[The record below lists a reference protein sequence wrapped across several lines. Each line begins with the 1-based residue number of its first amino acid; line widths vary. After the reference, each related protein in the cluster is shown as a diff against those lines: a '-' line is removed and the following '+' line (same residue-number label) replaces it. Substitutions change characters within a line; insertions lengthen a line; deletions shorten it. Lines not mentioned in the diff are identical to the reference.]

1 MRFEISYKGGT
12 THEVELPGSV
22 AVLGRD
28 PGCDVVLNDAKC
40 SRRHAVV
47 EEGPEGIAVRDSDS
61 ANGVFLNGRRVE
73 RALLRPG
80 DTLRLGDVHVKLLAE
95 VGETVV
101 VAAEDLDLRLSE
113 GAEPTPVGPLS
124 EVGPPVASPPPPSSA
139 PPTARPAP
147 VPPARRPAP
156 PVTSREPTAPRRRP
170 TPPPRPA
177 TVTVLA
183 VLWALFVPASVAAVL
198 VLAGRTGGVLAWAV
212 AVPASFA
219 LAGLGTTMA
228 LGLRSLAPWARH
240 LQIAAAAIGLLVCPF
255 TLASATVLLYASR
268 PEVKAAFDG
277 RQGGGTSDATFAVS
291 LVGMLLLGLA
301 LSAIAVVWLW

>member
-47 EEGPEGIAVRDSDS
+47 EEGPEGFAVRDSDS
-61 ANGVFLNGRRVE
+61 ANGVFLNGRRIQ

-101 VAAEDLDLRLSE
+101 VAAEDLDLRLPE

-124 EVGPPVASPPPPSSA
+124 PVGPEPPVPPPA
-139 PPTARPAP
+139 PPREPAAL
-147 VPPARRPAP
+147 PPARRPLP

-170 TPPPRPA
+170 ARRRRPA

-183 VLWALFVPASVAAVL
+183 VLWALFVPSSVAGAL

-212 AVPASFA
+212 AVLASLA
-219 LAGLGTTMA
+219 LAGLGTAMA

-240 LQIAAAAIGLLVCPF
+240 LQIAAAAVGLLVCPF
-255 TLASATVLLYASR
+255 TLASATVLFYASR
-268 PEVKAAFDG
+268 PEVKAAFEG
-277 RQGGGTSDATFAVS
+277 REGGGASDATFAVS
-291 LVGMLLLGLA
+291 IVGMLLLGLA
-301 LSAIAVVWLW
+301 LCAIALVWVW

>member
-1 MRFEISYKGGT
+1 MRLEISYKGGT

-47 EEGPEGIAVRDSDS
+47 EDGPEGVVVRDSDS

-101 VAAEDLDLRLSE
+101 VAAEDLDLRPPE

-124 EVGPPVASPPPPSSA
+124 PVGPAVAPAPPAAST
-139 PPTARPAP
+139 PPTARPG
-147 VPPARRPAP
+147 PPARRPPP

-170 TPPPRPA
+170 ATPRRPA
-177 TVTVLA
+177 TVTALA
-183 VLWALFVPASVAAVL
+183 VLWALFVPASVAVVL
-198 VLAGRTGGVLAWAV
+198 VLAGRTGGVFAWAV
-212 AVPASFA
+212 AALASLAF
-219 LAGLGTTMA
+219 AGLGTAMA

-240 LQIAAAAIGLLVCPF
+240 LQIAAAAVGLLVCPF
-255 TLASATVLLYASR
+255 TLASATVLFYASR
-268 PEVKAAFDG
+268 PEVKAVFEG
-277 RQGGGTSDATFAVS
+277 REGGGPSDAAFALS
-291 LVGMLLLGLA
+291 LVGTLLLGLA
-301 LSAIAVVWLW
+301 LCAIILLWLW